1 MGIRK
6 YLDPGDTENKSKHA
20 VAAAAALEEKA
31 RVRAAGE
38 DRSCNSTAG
47 AATRG
52 DANPEPALTA
62 WEKPRLGALSC
73 APGRP
78 TEPET
83 ESRFLPP
90 DAASVSLRK
99 IMSNQT
105 K

>member
-6 YLDPGDTENKSKHA
+6 YLELGDTGNKSKYA

-38 DRSCNSTAG
+38 ERSCNSTAG
-47 AATRG
+47 AATPG

-62 WEKPRLGALSC
+62 REKPRPAGVGWGGTLSC

-78 TEPET
+78 TEP
-83 ESRFLPP
+83 
-90 DAASVSLRK
+90 
-99 IMSNQT
+99 
-105 K
+105 